1 MPPPPP
7 ASKFVRGRGAGAGG
21 GRGAAAAALVPP
33 PRRRGG
39 PGQGFGF
46 GLWRPTPLEA
56 GAGRD
61 ARRDRLHLCASVRAS
76 GRPQLLRCRSPGQ
89 RLAAWPGSA
98 RLGQASPRR
107 TGRRRESAS
116 VPSVR
121 VRARRR
127 GQPERGAVR
136 CAPSAVRGC
145 ERRWERRAAALAPR
159 RGRDAKIP
167 RDCRRR
173 QCTLRVSEAA
183 VFKGVSDLTD
193 DAAGKKQFAERN
205 CNDPGFSLSRVIIYS
220 SSFSLE
226 EVPSFN
232 LLSVTN
238 KYRSMPRDFCL

>member
-1 MPPPPP
+1 M
-7 ASKFVRGRGAGAGG
+7 RLGA
-21 GRGAAAAALVPP
+21 RLGAAATSPLPVPGPAA
-33 PRRRGG
+33 RG
-39 PGQGFGF
+39 
-46 GLWRPTPLEA
+46 L
-56 GAGRD
+56 
-61 ARRDRLHLCASVRAS
+61 ARF
-76 GRPQLLRCRSPGQ
+76 
-89 RLAAWPGSA
+89 GSA
-98 RLGQASPRR
+98 RPG
-107 TGRRRESAS
+107 ESAPHGS
-116 VPSVR
+116 AARERICPLGACAGPPAGTA
-121 VRARRR
+121 RARC
-127 GQPERGAVR
+127 GAVR

>member
-46 GLWRPTPLEA
+46 GLRRPTPLEA

-76 GRPQLLRCRSPGQ
+76 GRPQLLRCRPPGQ

-98 RLGQASPRR
+98 RLGQAGPRR

-121 VRARRR
+121 VWARRR

-136 CAPSAVRGC
+136 SERGARLRAALGEAGGCAGPAERARCENTERLSAQAVHPKSQRGC
-145 ERRWERRAAALAPR
+145 
-159 RGRDAKIP
+159 
-167 RDCRRR
+167 
-173 QCTLRVSEAA
+173 
-183 VFKGVSDLTD
+183 GV
-193 DAAGKKQFAERN
+193 QR
-205 CNDPGFSLSRVIIYS
+205 
-220 SSFSLE
+220 SF
-226 EVPSFN
+226 
-232 LLSVTN
+232 
-238 KYRSMPRDFCL
+238 